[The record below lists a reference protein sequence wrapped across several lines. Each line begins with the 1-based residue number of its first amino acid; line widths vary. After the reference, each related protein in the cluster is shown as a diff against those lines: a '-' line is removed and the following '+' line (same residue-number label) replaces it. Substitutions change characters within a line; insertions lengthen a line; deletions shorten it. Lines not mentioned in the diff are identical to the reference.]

1 MTETGP
7 CCPAS
12 ETSGPL
18 PMAQPCC
25 PPPESTVRPTAEI
38 CSGPDRSA
46 EPCCGSASEA
56 AGPRW
61 ADREQPGYRVWPF
74 VEDWIETAVGAV
86 PVVSARLGWGD
97 VLGRWAM
104 RWGIGRDRYRI
115 APGLYAVGRPTPD
128 SPVVVTANYKMTFDL
143 VRKDLRGVDAWILVL
158 ETLGINVWCAAGKGT
173 FGTDELVA
181 RVQRVGLD
189 RVVSHRTLVV
199 PQLGA
204 TGVAAHEVRRRSGF
218 RVVYGPIRSRDLPAF
233 LRGGMKASPSMR
245 RVTFSLGER
254 LVLTPVELRVILMRP
269 SLTLAVLLL
278 VLGGIGPGG
287 YSLAGALQRGGAA
300 AGALAAGVLAG
311 AVVAPA
317 LLPRLPGRMFAA
329 KGVWTGLAVTLVLAV
344 RFGTRLNGW
353 GVVALA
359 LAVTTTSSYCAM
371 NFTGSTP
378 FTSPSGVER
387 EMRRALP
394 WQIGAA
400 GLALVAWMVSAWSF

>member
-1 MTETGP
+1 MAETDP
-7 CCPAS
+7 CCSPAPP
-12 ETSGPL
+12 GDPL
-18 PMAQPCC
+18 PMAEACC
-25 PPPESTVRPTAEI
+25 PP
-38 CSGPDRSA
+38 SGSPALPMA
-46 EPCCGSASEA
+46 EPCCGSAAEA
-56 AGPRW
+56 VGPRW
-61 ADREQPGYRVWPF
+61 TDRERPGYRIWPF
-74 VEDWIETAVGAV
+74 VDDWIETPVDDV
-86 PVVSARLGWGD
+86 PVVSTRLGRGD

-143 VRKDLRGVDAWILVL
+143 VRKDLGGVDAWILVL
-158 ETLGINVWCAAGKGT
+158 ETWGINVWCAAGKGT

-181 RVQRVGLD
+181 RVRKAGLD

-204 TGVAAHEVRRRSGF
+204 TGVAAHEVRRRCGF
-218 RVVYGPIRSRDLPAF
+218 RVVYGPVRSRDLAGF
-233 LRGGMKASPSMR
+233 LQGGMKASPNMR
-245 RVTFSLGER
+245 RVTFSLWER

-269 SLTLAVLLL
+269 SLALAALLL

-287 YSLAGALQRGGAA
+287 YSLADALVRGGAA
-300 AGALAAGVLAG
+300 VGTLAAGVLAG
-311 AVVAPA
+311 AVAAPV
-317 LLPRLPGRMFAA
+317 LLPWLPGRMFAV
-329 KGVWTGLAVTLVLAV
+329 KGVWTGLGAALVLAA

-353 GVVALA
+353 GLMALV
-359 LAVTTTSSYCAM
+359 LAVAAASSYCAM

-378 FTSPSGVER
+378 FTSPSGVEA

-400 GLALVAWMVSAWSF
+400 GLALVAWMVSAWSL